1 MNVSPL
7 EVLGPVFRFLDEVIS
22 NYGVYLFLVFVWLC
36 LILIAW
42 ILSGGLR
49 RKQRPGNSA
58 VVVPGIIITPR
69 PPVESSPPPQH
80 AFTLLELTITA
91 TMANSLVIRSR

>member
-7 EVLGPVFRFLDEVIS
+7 DVLGPVFHFLDEVIA

-36 LILIAW
+36 LILIVW

-49 RKQRPGNSA
+49 RKHRQGNSA
-58 VVVPGIIITPR
+58 VIVPGIIITPR
-69 PPVESSPPPQH
+69 PPVESPPLPPIIG
-80 AFTLLELTITA
+80 TDVDSRLDDDS
-91 TMANSLVIRSR
+91 NSLID

>member
-7 EVLGPVFRFLDEVIS
+7 EVLGPVFHFLDEVIA

-42 ILSGGLR
+42 ILGGGLR
-49 RKQRPGNSA
+49 RKHRQGNSA

-69 PPVESSPPPQH
+69 PPVESPPLPPIVGTDVDSGE
-80 AFTLLELTITA
+80 ADGSDSSID
-91 TMANSLVIRSR
+91 

>member
-7 EVLGPVFRFLDEVIS
+7 DVLGPVFHFLDEVIA
-22 NYGVYLFLVFVWLC
+22 NDGVYLYLVFVWLC

-42 ILSGGLR
+42 ILRGGLR

-58 VVVPGIIITPR
+58 VVVPGIIITTR
-69 PPVESSPPPQH
+69 QPVEAPTTTLIIGADVDSGGDDGNDSS
-80 AFTLLELTITA
+80 ID
-91 TMANSLVIRSR
+91 

>member
-7 EVLGPVFRFLDEVIS
+7 EVLGPVFHFLDEVIADD
-22 NYGVYLFLVFVWLC
+22 GVYLYLVFVWLC

-49 RKQRPGNSA
+49 PKHRRQNSA
-58 VVVPGIIITPR
+58 VVVPGVIITSR
-69 PPVESSPPPQH
+69 PPVESLPP
-80 AFTLLELTITA
+80 
-91 TMANSLVIRSR
+91 VIIADLDAGSEDDNDLPIG

>member
-1 MNVSPL
+1 
-7 EVLGPVFRFLDEVIS
+7 VFHFLDEVIADD
-22 NYGVYLFLVFVWLC
+22 GVYLYLVFVWLC

-69 PPVESSPPPQH
+69 PPVESPP
-80 AFTLLELTITA
+80 LLPIVGTDV
-91 TMANSLVIRSR
+91 NSGEADGSDSSID

>member
-7 EVLGPVFRFLDEVIS
+7 DVLGPVFHFLDEVIADD
-22 NYGVYLFLVFVWLC
+22 GVYLYLVFVWLC

-42 ILSGGLR
+42 VLGGGLR

-58 VVVPGIIITPR
+58 VVMPGIIITPR
-69 PPVESSPPPQH
+69 PPVESPPLPPIIG
-80 AFTLLELTITA
+80 ADVDSGETDGSDSSID
-91 TMANSLVIRSR
+91 

>member
-7 EVLGPVFRFLDEVIS
+7 DVLGPVFHFLDEVIADD
-22 NYGVYLFLVFVWLC
+22 GVYLYLVFVWLC

-42 ILSGGLR
+42 ILRGGLR

-69 PPVESSPPPQH
+69 PLFESPPLPPIIGTDVDSEWDDDSN
-80 AFTLLELTITA
+80 ALID
-91 TMANSLVIRSR
+91 

>member
-7 EVLGPVFRFLDEVIS
+7 DILGPVFHFLDEVIADD
-22 NYGVYLFLVFVWLC
+22 GVYLYLVFVWLC

-42 ILSGGLR
+42 ILRGGLR

-58 VVVPGIIITPR
+58 IVVPGIIITTR
-69 PPVESSPPPQH
+69 QPVEAPPP
-80 AFTLLELTITA
+80 TLIISGEVDSGGDDDSNALID
-91 TMANSLVIRSR
+91 

>member
-7 EVLGPVFRFLDEVIS
+7 DVLGPVFHFLDEVIADD
-22 NYGVYLFLVFVWLC
+22 GVYLYLVFVWLC

-42 ILSGGLR
+42 ILRGGMR

-58 VVVPGIIITPR
+58 IVVPGIIITTR
-69 PPVESSPPPQH
+69 QPVEAPPP
-80 AFTLLELTITA
+80 TLIIGA
-91 TMANSLVIRSR
+91 DVDSGGDDGNDSSID

>member
-7 EVLGPVFRFLDEVIS
+7 EVLEPVFRFLDEVIA

-49 RKQRPGNSA
+49 RKQRSGNSA
-58 VVVPGIIITPR
+58 VVMPGIIITPR
-69 PPVESSPPPQH
+69 SPFESSPPPPIIG
-80 AFTLLELTITA
+80 ADID
-91 TMANSLVIRSR
+91 SGGDDGSDSSID

>member
-7 EVLGPVFRFLDEVIS
+7 DVLGPVFHFLDEVIAAD
-22 NYGVYLFLVFVWLC
+22 GVYLYLVFVWLC

-49 RKQRPGNSA
+49 RKHRQGISA
-58 VVVPGIIITPR
+58 VVIPGIIITPR
-69 PPVESSPPPQH
+69 PPVESPPPPPIIG
-80 AFTLLELTITA
+80 TDVDSGWDDDS
-91 TMANSLVIRSR
+91 NS

>member
-1 MNVSPL
+1 MNLSPL
-7 EVLGPVFRFLDEVIS
+7 DVLGPVFHFLDNVIAED
-22 NYGVYLFLVFVWLC
+22 GVYLFLVFVWLC

-58 VVVPGIIITPR
+58 VFVPGIIITPR
-69 PPVESSPPPQH
+69 PPVESPPPPPIIG
-80 AFTLLELTITA
+80 TDVDSGWDYDS
-91 TMANSLVIRSR
+91 NSLID

>member
-7 EVLGPVFRFLDEVIS
+7 DVLGPVFHFLDEVIADD
-22 NYGVYLFLVFVWLC
+22 GVYLYLVFVWLC

-42 ILSGGLR
+42 ILRGGLQ

-58 VVVPGIIITPR
+58 VIMPGIIITPR
-69 PPVESSPPPQH
+69 SPVESSPPPPIIG
-80 AFTLLELTITA
+80 TDVDSGWDDDSDSSID
-91 TMANSLVIRSR
+91 

>member
-7 EVLGPVFRFLDEVIS
+7 DVLGPVFHFLDEVIADD
-22 NYGVYLFLVFVWLC
+22 GVYLYLVFVWLC

-49 RKQRPGNSA
+49 RKQRSENCA
-58 VVVPGIIITPR
+58 VVMPGIIITPR
-69 PPVESSPPPQH
+69 SPFESSPPPPIIG
-80 AFTLLELTITA
+80 ADID
-91 TMANSLVIRSR
+91 SGGDDGSDSSID